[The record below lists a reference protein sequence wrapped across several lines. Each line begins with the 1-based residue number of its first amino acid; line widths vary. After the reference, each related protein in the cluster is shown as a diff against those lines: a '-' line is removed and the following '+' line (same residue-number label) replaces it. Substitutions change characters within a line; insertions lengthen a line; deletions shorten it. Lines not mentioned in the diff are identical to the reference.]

1 MAIKLITRK
10 EVTKVTTI
18 SVKELSEELGISR
31 QAIHKRIEQLP
42 ARFQPKKVDGVYEL
56 TAETADAIREFKK
69 ASTTVN
75 QPSVDEVDTV
85 DALKMQINELKEDKK
100 RLYGQLDQFQIL
112 LDQQQQLTLQ
122 SNQQIQQLQL
132 SVTKQTEDNTSQK
145 YSYVPNAASEEQTER
160 ETPEIKKGI
169 FSRLFNKKG

>member
-1 MAIKLITRK
+1 MA
-10 EVTKVTTI
+10 TI
-18 SVKELSEELGISR
+18 SVKKLSEELGISK
-31 QAIHKRIEQLP
+31 QAVHKRIEQLP
-42 ARFQPKKVDGVYEL
+42 DRFQPKKVDGVYEL
-56 TAETADAIREFKK
+56 TAEIADAIRVFKK
-69 ASTTVN
+69 SSTTVN
-75 QPSVDEVDTV
+75 QPAVDEV

-132 SVTKQTEDNTSQK
+132 SVTKQSEDNTSQK
-145 YSYVPNAASEEQTER
+145 DSYVPNAASEEQTER
-160 ETPEIKKGI
+160 ETPEINKGF

>member
-1 MAIKLITRK
+1 MARKVIIRK

-56 TAETADAIREFKK
+56 TAEIADAIRVFKK
-69 ASTTVN
+69 SSTTVN
-75 QPSVDEVDTV
+75 QPAVDEV

-132 SVTKQTEDNTSQK
+132 SVTKQSEDNTSQK
-145 YSYVPNAASEEQTER
+145 DSYVPNDASEEQTER
-160 ETPEIKKGI
+160 ETPEIKKGF
-169 FSRLFNKKG
+169 FSHLFNKKE

>member
-1 MAIKLITRK
+1 M
-10 EVTKVTTI
+10 TTI

-56 TAETADAIREFKK
+56 TAEIADAIRVFKK
-69 ASTTVN
+69 SSTTVN
-75 QPSVDEVDTV
+75 QPAIDEV

-112 LDQQQQLTLQ
+112 LDQQQKLTLQ

-132 SVTKQTEDNTSQK
+132 SITNQSEENTDQKDLNTPNVATEDK
-145 YSYVPNAASEEQTER
+145 TET
-160 ETPEIKKGI
+160 EPPQVKKGL
-169 FSRLFNKKG
+169 FSRLFNK

>member
-56 TAETADAIREFKK
+56 TAEIADAIRVFKK
-69 ASTTVN
+69 SSTTVN
-75 QPSVDEVDTV
+75 QPAVDEV

-100 RLYGQLDQFQIL
+100 RLYGQLDQFQVL

-132 SVTKQTEDNTSQK
+132 SITKQSEDNTSQK
-145 YSYVPNAASEEQTER
+145 DSYVPNAASEEQTES
-160 ETPEIKKGI
+160 ETPEIKKGF
-169 FSRLFNKKG
+169 FSRLFSKKG

>member
-56 TAETADAIREFKK
+56 TAEIADAIRVFKK
-69 ASTTVN
+69 SSTTVN
-75 QPSVDEVDTV
+75 QPAIDEV

-132 SVTKQTEDNTSQK
+132 SVTKQSEDNTSQK
-145 YSYVPNAASEEQTER
+145 DSYVPNAASEEQTER
-160 ETPEIKKGI
+160 EIPEIKKGF
-169 FSRLFNKKG
+169 FSRLFNNKG

>member
-1 MAIKLITRK
+1 MARKVITRK

-56 TAETADAIREFKK
+56 TAEIADAIRVFKK
-69 ASTTVN
+69 SSTTVN
-75 QPSVDEVDTV
+75 QPAIDEVD
-85 DALKMQINELKEDKK
+85 ALEMQINELKEDKK

-132 SVTKQTEDNTSQK
+132 SVTKQSEDNTSQK
-145 YSYVPNAASEEQTER
+145 DSYVPNAASEEQTER
-160 ETPEIKKGI
+160 ETPEIKKGF

>member
-1 MAIKLITRK
+1 MARKVIIRK

-56 TAETADAIREFKK
+56 TAEIADAIRVFKK
-69 ASTTVN
+69 SSTTVN
-75 QPSVDEVDTV
+75 QPAIDEV

-132 SVTKQTEDNTSQK
+132 SVTKQSEDNTSQK
-145 YSYVPNAASEEQTER
+145 DSYVPNAASEEQTER
-160 ETPEIKKGI
+160 EIPEIKKGF
-169 FSRLFNKKG
+169 FSRLFNNKG

>member
-1 MAIKLITRK
+1 MARKVIIRK

-56 TAETADAIREFKK
+56 TAEIADAIRVFKK
-69 ASTTVN
+69 SSTTVN
-75 QPSVDEVDTV
+75 QPAIDEV

-132 SVTKQTEDNTSQK
+132 SVTKQSEDNTSQK
-145 YSYVPNAASEEQTER
+145 DSYVPNAASEEQTER
-160 ETPEIKKGI
+160 ETPEIKKGF

>member
-1 MAIKLITRK
+1 MARKVIIRK

-56 TAETADAIREFKK
+56 TAEIADAIRVFKK
-69 ASTTVN
+69 SSTTVN
-75 QPSVDEVDTV
+75 QPAVDEV

-132 SVTKQTEDNTSQK
+132 SVTKQSEDNTSQK
-145 YSYVPNAASEEQTER
+145 DSYVPNAASEEQTER
-160 ETPEIKKGI
+160 EIPEIKKGF
-169 FSRLFNKKG
+169 FSRLFNNKG

>member
-1 MAIKLITRK
+1 MARKVIIRK
-10 EVTKVTTI
+10 EVTRVTTI

-56 TAETADAIREFKK
+56 TAEIADAIRVFKK
-69 ASTTVN
+69 SSTTVN
-75 QPSVDEVDTV
+75 QPAVDEV

-100 RLYGQLDQFQIL
+100 RLYGQLDQFQVL

-132 SVTKQTEDNTSQK
+132 SITKQSEDNTSQK
-145 YSYVPNAASEEQTER
+145 DSYVPNAASEEQTES
-160 ETPEIKKGI
+160 ETPEIKKGF
-169 FSRLFNKKG
+169 FSRLFSKKG

>member
-56 TAETADAIREFKK
+56 TAEIADAIRVFKK
-69 ASTTVN
+69 SSTTVN
-75 QPSVDEVDTV
+75 QPAVDEV

-132 SVTKQTEDNTSQK
+132 SVTKQSEDNTSQK
-145 YSYVPNAASEEQTER
+145 DSYVPNAASEEQTER
-160 ETPEIKKGI
+160 EIPEIKKGF
-169 FSRLFNKKG
+169 FSRLFNNKG

>member
-1 MAIKLITRK
+1 M
-10 EVTKVTTI
+10 TTI

-56 TAETADAIREFKK
+56 TAEIADAIRVFKK
-69 ASTTVN
+69 SSTTVN
-75 QPSVDEVDTV
+75 QPAVDEV

-132 SVTKQTEDNTSQK
+132 SVTKQSEETTSQK
-145 YSYVPNAASEEQTER
+145 DSYVPNAASEEQTER
-160 ETPEIKKGI
+160 ETPEIKKGF

>member
-1 MAIKLITRK
+1 MARKVIIRK

-56 TAETADAIREFKK
+56 TAEIADAIRVFKK
-69 ASTTVN
+69 SSTTVN
-75 QPSVDEVDTV
+75 QPAVDEV

-132 SVTKQTEDNTSQK
+132 SITKQSEDNTSQK
-145 YSYVPNAASEEQTER
+145 DTYVPNAASEEQTER
-160 ETPEIKKGI
+160 ETPEIKKGF
-169 FSRLFNKKG
+169 FSRLFNKKE

>member
-1 MAIKLITRK
+1 MDRKGIIRK
-10 EVTKVTTI
+10 EVQIVATI

-56 TAETADAIREFKK
+56 TAEIADAIRVFKK
-69 ASTTVN
+69 SSTTVN
-75 QPSVDEVDTV
+75 QPAVDEV

-100 RLYGQLDQFQIL
+100 RLYGQLDQFQVL

-132 SVTKQTEDNTSQK
+132 SITKQSEDNTSQK
-145 YSYVPNAASEEQTER
+145 DSYVPNAASEEQTES
-160 ETPEIKKGI
+160 ETPQTKKGF
-169 FSRLFNKKG
+169 FSRLFNTN

>member
-1 MAIKLITRK
+1 MARKVIIRK
-10 EVTKVTTI
+10 EVTRVTTI

-56 TAETADAIREFKK
+56 TAEIADAIRVFKK
-69 ASTTVN
+69 SSTTVN
-75 QPSVDEVDTV
+75 QPAVDEV

-100 RLYGQLDQFQIL
+100 RLYGQLDQFQVL

-132 SVTKQTEDNTSQK
+132 YITKQSEDNTSQK
-145 YSYVPNAASEEQTER
+145 DSYVPNAASEEQTES
-160 ETPEIKKGI
+160 ETPEIKKGF
-169 FSRLFNKKG
+169 FSRLFSKKG

>member
-56 TAETADAIREFKK
+56 TAEIADAIRVFKK
-69 ASTTVN
+69 SSTTVN
-75 QPSVDEVDTV
+75 QPAVDTV

-132 SVTKQTEDNTSQK
+132 SVTKQSEDNTSQK
-145 YSYVPNAASEEQTER
+145 DSYVPNAASEEQTER
-160 ETPEIKKGI
+160 ETPEIKKGF
-169 FSRLFNKKG
+169 FSHLFNKKE

>member
-56 TAETADAIREFKK
+56 TAEIADAIRVFKK
-69 ASTTVN
+69 SSTTVN
-75 QPSVDEVDTV
+75 QPAVDEV
-85 DALKMQINELKEDKK
+85 DALKMQISELKEDKK

-132 SVTKQTEDNTSQK
+132 SVTKQSEDNTSQK
-145 YSYVPNAASEEQTER
+145 DSYVPNAASEEKTEI
-160 ETPEIKKGI
+160 ETPEIKKGF
-169 FSRLFNKKG
+169 FSRLFNKKE

>member
-18 SVKELSEELGISR
+18 SVKELSEELGISK
-31 QAIHKRIEQLP
+31 QAIHKRMEQLP
-42 ARFQPKKVDGVYEL
+42 SRFQPKKIDGIYEL
-56 TAETADAIREFKK
+56 TPEIADAIRIYKK
-69 ASTTVN
+69 VSTAVN
-75 QPSVDEVDTV
+75 QPEVDHI
-85 DALKMQINELKEDKK
+85 DALKMQISELKEDKK
-100 RLYGQLDQFQIL
+100 RLYGQLDQFQTL

-132 SVTKQTEDNTSQK
+132 SVTKQSEDNMSQK
-145 YSYVPNAASEEQTER
+145 DSYVPNAASEEQTES
-160 ETPEIKKGI
+160 ETPEINKGF

>member
-1 MAIKLITRK
+1 MARKVIIRK

-42 ARFQPKKVDGVYEL
+42 ARFQPKKVDGVYEM
-56 TAETADAIREFKK
+56 TAEIADAIRVFKK
-69 ASTTVN
+69 SSTTVN
-75 QPSVDEVDTV
+75 QPAVDEVD
-85 DALKMQINELKEDKK
+85 ALKIQINELKEDKK

-132 SVTKQTEDNTSQK
+132 SVTKKSEDNTSQK
-145 YSYVPNAASEEQTER
+145 DSYVPNAASEEKTER
-160 ETPEIKKGI
+160 ETPEIKKGF
-169 FSRLFNKKG
+169 FSRLFNKKE

>member
-1 MAIKLITRK
+1 M
-10 EVTKVTTI
+10 TTI

-56 TAETADAIREFKK
+56 TAEIADAIRVFKK
-69 ASTTVN
+69 SSTTVN
-75 QPSVDEVDTV
+75 QPAVDEV

-100 RLYGQLDQFQIL
+100 RLYGQLDQFQVL

-132 SVTKQTEDNTSQK
+132 YITKQSEDNTSQK
-145 YSYVPNAASEEQTER
+145 DSYVPNAASEEQTES
-160 ETPEIKKGI
+160 ETPEIKKGF
-169 FSRLFNKKG
+169 FSRLFSKKG

>member
-56 TAETADAIREFKK
+56 TAEIADAIRVFKK
-69 ASTTVN
+69 SSTTVN
-75 QPSVDEVDTV
+75 QPAIDEV

-132 SVTKQTEDNTSQK
+132 SITKQSEDNTSQK
-145 YSYVPNAASEEQTER
+145 DSYVPNAASEEQTER
-160 ETPEIKKGI
+160 EIPEIKKGF
-169 FSRLFNKKG
+169 FSRLFNNKG